1 MSTLLHYG
9 CFLVFCQDE
18 EGKEGRSR
26 GHKRYS
32 TSIKQ
37 ERKNYTATS
46 NKRWASIHGSDG
58 SRLLFTS
65 HAFQS
70 VLPTQELLPSPST
83 AKLSLILAGA
93 RERDCPACTE
103 RGAIDGCGT
112 ALTAYTRLFNYVR
125 KAWIFLQ
132 VSLLALS
139 SSWLWWEALG
149 LEKKESHPKY
159 CSSLMRTKLQP
170 SLYNTCKPLWKQHQ
184 NSQKGIREMEHDTKQ
199 WHVSQVRKTH
209 ANTDVPWSKWYWFL
223 CLFCV
228 LDKAHFT
235 ACFPKSFWNF

>member
-1 MSTLLHYG
+1 MNCPHVFIRDVKSIFNQGQIALLPVTSKSQLPVLELDVNPVTLRLLP
-9 CFLVFCQDE
+9 CFLPRWRGKGRSVQRSQKIFNKHKR
-18 EGKEGRSR
+18 GKE
-26 GHKRYS
+26 
-32 TSIKQ
+32 
-37 ERKNYTATS
+37 NYTATS

-139 SSWLWWEALG
+139 
-149 LEKKESHPKY
+149 
-159 CSSLMRTKLQP
+159 
-170 SLYNTCKPLWKQHQ
+170 
-184 NSQKGIREMEHDTKQ
+184 
-199 WHVSQVRKTH
+199 
-209 ANTDVPWSKWYWFL
+209 
-223 CLFCV
+223 
-228 LDKAHFT
+228 
-235 ACFPKSFWNF
+235 